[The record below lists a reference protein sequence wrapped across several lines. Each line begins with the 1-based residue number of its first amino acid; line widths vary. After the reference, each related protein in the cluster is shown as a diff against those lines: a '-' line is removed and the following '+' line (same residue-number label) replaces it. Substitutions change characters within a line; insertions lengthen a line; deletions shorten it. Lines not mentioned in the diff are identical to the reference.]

1 MKSSSL
7 ARILAVA
14 TLLPGLLAGGPARAQ
29 GAGPVGAI
37 SGDLSS
43 LSDADID
50 ARIRFLE
57 ERLDEGRRNAQIWQ
71 YGFTSGYSLG
81 AVLGTVQAS
90 TTSDSDTRVSA
101 IVSAVKAVGGTARL
115 LLAPHPARHG
125 ADAMRAVPGGSRED
139 RLRRLAAGEDLL
151 QEIVERTETRW
162 SWKRHAANLAVNA
175 AGAAIVWP
183 VGDRDDALIGAG
195 VGIAV
200 GTIMTFTMPWR
211 SIDDAEDYR
220 RRFGMARKPGVRF
233 GLASLPKGLALRVD
247 F

>member
-1 MKSSSL
+1 MKSFDL

-14 TLLPGLLAGGPARAQ
+14 TLLPGLFAGGPARAQ

-37 SGDLSS
+37 SGNLSS

-50 ARIRFLE
+50 ARLRFLE
-57 ERLDEGRRNAQIWQ
+57 ERLDDGRRNAQIWQ
-71 YGFTSGYSLG
+71 YGFTGGYSLG
-81 AVLGTVQAS
+81 TVLGIVQAS
-90 TTSDSDTRVSA
+90 TTSDSDTRVNS
-101 IVSAVKAVGGTARL
+101 IVSAAKAAGGTARL
-115 LLAPHPARHG
+115 LLSPHPARHG
-125 ADAMRAVPGGSRED
+125 ADAMRAISGASRED

-151 QEIVERTETRW
+151 QEIVDRTDTRW

-200 GTIMTFTMPWR
+200 GTLMTFTMPWR
-211 SIDDAEDYR
+211 SLDDTEDYR
-220 RRFGMARKPGVRF
+220 RRFEMARKPSVRF
-233 GLASLPKGLALRVD
+233 GLAPLPNGVVLRVD